1 MNPQNH
7 RVVGNIA
14 TDVPTDRRWLDWSV
28 VALILAIKALVLILG
43 SVAYTVWQNKPPAG
57 LHGWM
62 EIWNRWDGPHY
73 LDIARDGYVT
83 QGDERNWI
91 VFYPLYPWAIR
102 LLAFILRDYLLSA
115 FAVSALASVAAGLL
129 LRRLTEL

>member
-1 MNPQNH
+1 MTVNGQFAASTWMGSCARPSTSHVGLLYSMNPQNH
-7 RVVGNIA
+7 KVVGNIA

-62 EIWNRWDGPHY
+62 EIWSRWDGTHY

-91 VFYPLYPWAIR
+91 VFYPL
-102 LLAFILRDYLLSA
+102 
-115 FAVSALASVAAGLL
+115 
-129 LRRLTEL
+129 